1 MEKSKNGIVKP
12 QLLSQK
18 CNFKEF
24 LGKVCVREE
33 EMMDKEKIAMLFFVD
48 FSGIFAD
55 FQKILRHF
63 WIFGTQIALYRCSKN
78 KRERR
83 SNRTVKQKGK
93 KQMQPQKTTKKGGKT
108 MKKKLTALTAMALA
122 AMLAFTG
129 CGGGGEDAASTDGE
143 KYVLKVTT
151 GLAETSPNAV
161 ALYEFE
167 KDLEE
172 KSGGRID
179 VQVYAGSSLVT
190 SDEQGAEMV
199 VGGATEMAVHPF
211 FALGKV
217 TNTPEY
223 EIFDYPFMFKNRD
236 VYNEF
241 AKSDV
246 IQELNERV
254 EANNTVK
261 VMGAYDI
268 SFLDIGNNKKPL
280 VNVPE
285 DGKGLKIRSAM
296 GAIWVDGLE
305 ALGPSAVPIAF
316 GEVFSALQQGTL
328 DGVLTTG
335 SNMISSRFYEVMDY
349 VTLSHHIL
357 SCYAVMVN
365 SNFYDSLP
373 ADLQQ
378 ILQECID
385 TFTANAQAKYAEEDA
400 TLADTFRENG
410 VEVYEFQEGDFEKWK
425 EAAQPAIDKNVDATL
440 GREFYDRCM
449 ETIAQIEADLG
460 V

>member
-1 MEKSKNGIVKP
+1 MEGQS
-12 QLLSQK
+12 
-18 CNFKEF
+18 
-24 LGKVCVREE
+24 
-33 EMMDKEKIAMLFFVD
+33 
-48 FSGIFAD
+48 
-55 FQKILRHF
+55 
-63 WIFGTQIALYRCSKN
+63 
-78 KRERR
+78 
-83 SNRTVKQKGK
+83 
-93 KQMQPQKTTKKGGKT
+93 
-108 MKKKLTALTAMALA
+108 MKKSKLTALTAMALA

-129 CGGGGEDAASTDGE
+129 CGGGGGSASADGE

-151 GLAETSPNAV
+151 GLAETSPNAQ

-199 VGGATEMAVHPF
+199 AGGATEMAVHPF

-241 AKSDV
+241 TKSDV
-246 IQELNERV
+246 IQELNARV
-254 EANNTVK
+254 EENSAVK

-365 SNFYDSLP
+365 EDFYNRLP

-378 ILQECID
+378 TLEECIA
-385 TFTANAQAKYAEEDA
+385 TFTANAQAKYAAEDE

-410 VEVYEFQEGDFEKWK
+410 VEVYEFQEGDFDKWK
-425 EAAQPAIDKNVDATL
+425 AAAQPAIDKNVDATL
-440 GREFYDRCM
+440 GRDFYERCVD
-449 ETIAQIEADLG
+449 TIEQIEADLG
-460 V
+460 VE

>member
-1 MEKSKNGIVKP
+1 
-12 QLLSQK
+12 
-18 CNFKEF
+18 
-24 LGKVCVREE
+24 
-33 EMMDKEKIAMLFFVD
+33 
-48 FSGIFAD
+48 
-55 FQKILRHF
+55 
-63 WIFGTQIALYRCSKN
+63 
-78 KRERR
+78 
-83 SNRTVKQKGK
+83 
-93 KQMQPQKTTKKGGKT
+93 
-108 MKKKLTALTAMALA
+108 MKKKMTAVMAMALA
-122 AMLAFTG
+122 ATLAFTG
-129 CGGGGEDAASTDGE
+129 CGGSGSDSANGE

-151 GLAETSPNAV
+151 GLAETSPNAL

-179 VQVYAGSSLVT
+179 VQVYAGSTLVS

-223 EIFDYPFMFKNRD
+223 EIFDYPFTFKNRD

-241 AKSDV
+241 VKSDV
-246 IQELNERV
+246 IQELNTRV
-254 EANNTVK
+254 EENNTVK

-268 SFLDIGNNKKPL
+268 SFLDIGNTKHPM

-296 GAIWVDGLE
+296 GSIWVDGLE

-365 SNFYDSLP
+365 RDFYDSLP
-373 ADLQQ
+373 ADLQE

-410 VEVYEFQEGDFEKWK
+410 VEVYEFQDGDFEEWK
-425 EAAQPAIDKNVDATL
+425 AAAQPAIDKNVDATL
-440 GREFYDRCM
+440 GRDFYDRCM
-449 ETIAQIEADLG
+449 DTIAAIEAELG
-460 V
+460 VQ

>member
-1 MEKSKNGIVKP
+1 MKKSK
-12 QLLSQK
+12 L
-18 CNFKEF
+18 
-24 LGKVCVREE
+24 
-33 EMMDKEKIAMLFFVD
+33 
-48 FSGIFAD
+48 
-55 FQKILRHF
+55 
-63 WIFGTQIALYRCSKN
+63 
-78 KRERR
+78 
-83 SNRTVKQKGK
+83 TVV
-93 KQMQPQKTTKKGGKT
+93 TT
-108 MKKKLTALTAMALA
+108 MALA
-122 AMLAFTG
+122 AMMLFSG
-129 CGGGGEDAASTDGE
+129 CGGGSGETTSGDSE

-223 EIFDYPFMFKNRD
+223 EIFDYPFTFKNRE

-241 AKSDV
+241 VKSDV
-246 IQELNERV
+246 IQELNARV
-254 EANNTVK
+254 EENNSVK
-261 VMGAYDI
+261 IMGAYDI
-268 SFLDIGNNKKPL
+268 SFLDIGNNKRPL
-280 VNVPE
+280 INVPE

-296 GAIWVDGLE
+296 GSIWVDGLE

-365 SNFYDSLP
+365 SDFYESLP

-378 ILQECID
+378 TLQECID
-385 TFTANAQAKYAEEDA
+385 TFTANAQAKYAAEDE

-425 EAAQPAIDKNVDATL
+425 AAAQPAIDKNVDATL

-460 V
+460 VQ

>member
-1 MEKSKNGIVKP
+1 
-12 QLLSQK
+12 
-18 CNFKEF
+18 
-24 LGKVCVREE
+24 
-33 EMMDKEKIAMLFFVD
+33 
-48 FSGIFAD
+48 
-55 FQKILRHF
+55 
-63 WIFGTQIALYRCSKN
+63 
-78 KRERR
+78 
-83 SNRTVKQKGK
+83 
-93 KQMQPQKTTKKGGKT
+93 
-108 MKKKLTALTAMALA
+108 MKKKMTAVMAMALA
-122 AMLAFTG
+122 ATLAFTG
-129 CGGGGEDAASTDGE
+129 CGGSGSDSANGE

-151 GLAETSPNAV
+151 GLAETSPNAL

-179 VQVYAGSSLVT
+179 VQVYAGSTLVS

-223 EIFDYPFMFKNRD
+223 EIFDYPFTFKNRD

-241 AKSDV
+241 VKSDV
-246 IQELNERV
+246 IQELNTRV
-254 EANNTVK
+254 EENNTVK

-268 SFLDIGNNKKPL
+268 SFLDIGNTKHPM

-296 GAIWVDGLE
+296 GSIWVDGLE

-365 SNFYDSLP
+365 SDFYDSLP
-373 ADLQQ
+373 ADLQE

-410 VEVYEFQEGDFEKWK
+410 VEVYEFQDGDFEEWK
-425 EAAQPAIDKNVDATL
+425 AAAQPAIDKNVDATL
-440 GREFYDRCM
+440 GRDFYDRCM
-449 ETIAQIEADLG
+449 DTIAAIEAELG
-460 V
+460 VQ

>member
-1 MEKSKNGIVKP
+1 
-12 QLLSQK
+12 
-18 CNFKEF
+18 
-24 LGKVCVREE
+24 
-33 EMMDKEKIAMLFFVD
+33 
-48 FSGIFAD
+48 
-55 FQKILRHF
+55 
-63 WIFGTQIALYRCSKN
+63 
-78 KRERR
+78 
-83 SNRTVKQKGK
+83 
-93 KQMQPQKTTKKGGKT
+93 
-108 MKKKLTALTAMALA
+108 MKKKMTAVMAMALA
-122 AMLAFTG
+122 ATLAFTG
-129 CGGGGEDAASTDGE
+129 CGGGSADSADGE

-151 GLAETSPNAV
+151 GLAETSPNAL

-179 VQVYAGSSLVT
+179 VQVYAGSTLVS

-223 EIFDYPFMFKNRD
+223 EIFDYPFTFKTRE

-241 AKSDV
+241 VKSDV
-246 IQELNERV
+246 IQELNTRV
-254 EANNTVK
+254 EENNTVK

-268 SFLDIGNNKKPL
+268 SFLDIGNNKHPL

-296 GAIWVDGLE
+296 GSIWVDGLE

-365 SNFYDSLP
+365 SDFYDSLP
-373 ADLQQ
+373 ADLQE

-385 TFTANAQAKYAEEDA
+385 TFTANAQAKYAAEDA

-410 VEVYEFQEGDFEKWK
+410 VEVYEFQDGDFDKWK
-425 EAAQPAIDKNVDATL
+425 AAAQPAIDKNVDATL

-449 ETIAQIEADLG
+449 DTIAAIEAELD
-460 V
+460 VQ